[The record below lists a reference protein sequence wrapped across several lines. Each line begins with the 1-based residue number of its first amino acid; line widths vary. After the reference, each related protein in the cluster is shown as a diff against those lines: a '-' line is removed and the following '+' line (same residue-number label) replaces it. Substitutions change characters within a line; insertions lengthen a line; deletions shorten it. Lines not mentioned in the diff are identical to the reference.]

1 MSTTFLHTADWQI
14 GKPFAGVEDVQ
25 KRALL
30 QQERITVLKR
40 VAAVARERRAE
51 FVIVAG
57 DLFDSPSV
65 TKATVSA
72 ACSAMGAL
80 RIPIFAIPGNH
91 DHGGPGS
98 LWEQPFFRQEQAQLA
113 PNLRVLLTPEPVE
126 LENAVLFP
134 CPLLRR
140 HESVDLTAWLRKA
153 PDESSRFGHK
163 ARIVVAHGSVLGFS
177 SIADDD
183 DGASSLTNQID
194 LTRIPDAEYDYIAL
208 GDWHGMKQVGTKAW
222 YAGTPEFDRFP
233 KGSDHAP
240 GHILA
245 VTVQRGA
252 NPKVDPVSTVRIGWH
267 VVSELLADDA
277 ALGQLEQR
285 MESLI
290 GNRAHQDLVR
300 LELDGSLGIAAM
312 TRLEERLEAWRA
324 RLLRLRLEN
333 RAVVAPAAEELDALT
348 LRAGDPLISRVAQK
362 LIGQSAREGEE
373 GAIARVALRELH
385 AACSGR

>member
-30 QQERITVLKR
+30 QQERITVLER
-40 VAAVARERRAE
+40 LAAVARERSAE

-72 ACSAMGAL
+72 ACSAIGAL
-80 RIPIFAIPGNH
+80 RIPVFAIPGNH

-98 LWEQPFFRQEQAQLA
+98 LWEQSFFRQEQAQLA

-140 HESVDLTAWLRKA
+140 HESADLTAWLRHA
-153 PDESSRFGHK
+153 RDESSGFGQK
-163 ARIVVAHGSVLGFS
+163 ARIIVAHGSVLGFS

-194 LTRIPDAEYDYIAL
+194 LTRIPDAEFDYIAL
-208 GDWHGMKQVGTKAW
+208 GDWHGMKQVGAKAW

-245 VTVQRGA
+245 VAAQRGA
-252 NPKVDPVSTVRIGWH
+252 NPKVDPVSTARIGWH
-267 VVSELLADDA
+267 VVSESLADDT

-333 RAVVAPAAEELDALT
+333 RTVVAPAAAELDALT
-348 LRAGDPLISRVAQK
+348 MRAGDPLISRVAQK
-362 LIGQSAREGEE
+362 LIEQSVREGEE